1 MSFSLIN
8 LHLKVFM
15 IYFNSNRKL
24 AINVMGKITKW
35 LKENIVFLI
44 ILTAIIITRIFF
56 FSPIRVNGTSMHPT
70 LQDKEFMI
78 LNKISLKQGI
88 NRFDIVVVQENN
100 KYIIKRVIGL
110 PGESVMYKD
119 SKLYING
126 KVIEDN
132 YSKTT
137 TNDFDNVVL
146 GENEYF
152 VMGDNR
158 AVSSDSRII
167 GPVNIKNIKGK
178 TNLIVFPFNKMGTV
192 E

>member
-1 MSFSLIN
+1 
-8 LHLKVFM
+8 
-15 IYFNSNRKL
+15 
-24 AINVMGKITKW
+24 MGKIAKW

-44 ILTAIIITRIFF
+44 ILTAILITRIFF

-178 TNLIVFPFNKMGTV
+178 TNLIIFPFNKMGPV

>member
-1 MSFSLIN
+1 MEQI
-8 LHLKVFM
+8 K
-15 IYFNSNRKL
+15 
-24 AINVMGKITKW
+24 KW

-44 ILTAIIITRIFF
+44 ILTTIIVIRIFF
-56 FSPIRVNGTSMHPT
+56 YSPIRVNGTSMYPT

-88 NRFDIVVVQENN
+88 NRFDIVVVQDNNN
-100 KYIIKRVIGL
+100 KHIIKRVIGL
-110 PGESVMYKD
+110 PGESIMYKD
-119 SKLYING
+119 NKLYING
-126 KVIEDN
+126 KVVEDN
-132 YSKTT
+132 YSKTD
-137 TNDFDNVVL
+137 TNDFDNIVL

-158 AVSSDSRII
+158 VVSKDSRVI

-178 TNLIVFPFNKMGTV
+178 TNLIIFPFNKIGFV

>member
-1 MSFSLIN
+1 
-8 LHLKVFM
+8 
-15 IYFNSNRKL
+15 
-24 AINVMGKITKW
+24 MGKITKW

-56 FSPIRVNGTSMHPT
+56 FSPIRVNGTSMYPT

-119 SKLYING
+119 NKLYING

-137 TNDFDNVVL
+137 TNDFDNVIL

-178 TNLIVFPFNKMGTV
+178 TNLIIFPFNKMGTV

>member
-1 MSFSLIN
+1 ME
-8 LHLKVFM
+8 
-15 IYFNSNRKL
+15 
-24 AINVMGKITKW
+24 KITKW

-56 FSPIRVNGTSMHPT
+56 FSPIRVNGTSMYPT

-119 SKLYING
+119 NKLYING

-178 TNLIVFPFNKMGTV
+178 TNLIIFPFNKMGTV

>member
-1 MSFSLIN
+1 ME
-8 LHLKVFM
+8 
-15 IYFNSNRKL
+15 KL
-24 AINVMGKITKW
+24 TKW
-35 LKENIVFLI
+35 LKENIVFL
-44 ILTAIIITRIFF
+44 IIITRIFF

-119 SKLYING
+119 NKLYING

-178 TNLIVFPFNKMGTV
+178 TNLIIFPFNKMGTV

>member
-1 MSFSLIN
+1 
-8 LHLKVFM
+8 
-15 IYFNSNRKL
+15 
-24 AINVMGKITKW
+24 MGKITKW

-56 FSPIRVNGTSMHPT
+56 FSPIRVNGTSMYPT

-88 NRFDIVVVQENN
+88 NRFYIVVVQENN

-178 TNLIVFPFNKMGTV
+178 TNLIIFPFNKMGTV